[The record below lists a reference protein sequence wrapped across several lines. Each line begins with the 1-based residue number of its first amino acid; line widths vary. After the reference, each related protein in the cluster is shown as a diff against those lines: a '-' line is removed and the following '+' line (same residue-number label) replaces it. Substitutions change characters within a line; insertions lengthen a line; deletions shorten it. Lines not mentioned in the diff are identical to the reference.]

1 MVQRYDYVEIK
12 AVKTDEGFIRDTPVI
27 GRTGLLEYKNADGST
42 RIEYRPPDEAF
53 NVDSLSS
60 IKSKPVTMGHLAMVS
75 SKNAAAVKPIGA
87 VLSEGR
93 QDGENIVA
101 DVVVYTD
108 LPTDKRELSC
118 GYTVD
123 LDETPG
129 VTPDGKHYDAIQR
142 NIRYNHLAVVAK
154 GRAGNARFNLDS
166 AGEQLELKEDSQD
179 MVKVRL
185 DNGIEY
191 DVPQEVKVAFDEKNE
206 ALKKATKDKDIAVA
220 AKDVAES
227 KLVEAE
233 KATKAAKEDAQK
245 NFDEAVKARID
256 MLDVANK
263 HGLTEASKI
272 DNKAIMLG
280 VIKKVHGDSISLDG
294 KSDEYVQ
301 AIFDL
306 SKESTT
312 KFDSVARQNTALN
325 AGEHTDS
332 DDDVV
337 DVEKALKQLK
347 ADEAVEYLK

>member
-12 AVKTDEGFIRDTPVI
+12 AVKTDEGFIRDTPII
-27 GRTGLLEYKNADGST
+27 GRVGLLEYKNADGST

-60 IKSKPVTMGHLAMVS
+60 IKSKPVTMGHLAMVN
-75 SKNAAAVKPIGA
+75 SKNAATVKPIGA

-93 QDGENIVA
+93 QDGDNIVA

-108 LPTDKRELSC
+108 LPADKRELSC

-129 VTPDGKHYDAIQR
+129 VTPDGQHYDAVQR

-166 AGEQLELKEDSQD
+166 VGDQLNIKEDSQN

-206 ALKKATKDKDIAVA
+206 ALKQATKDKDIAVA

-227 KLVEAE
+227 KLADAE
-233 KATKAAKEDAQK
+233 KAAQAAKEDAAK
-245 NFDEAVKARID
+245 NFDEAVQARID
-256 MLDVANK
+256 MLEVANK
-263 HGLTEASKI
+263 HGLKDVAKL
-272 DNKAIMLG
+272 DNKEIMMN
-280 VIKKVHGDSISLDG
+280 VVKKVHGDSISLNG
-294 KSDEYVQ
+294 KSDEYIQ

-306 SKESTT
+306 T
-312 KFDSVARQNTALN
+312 KDNTNKLDAIERQNQAVN
-325 AGEHTDS
+325 AGGRVDGEDEII
-332 DDDVV
+332 DV
-337 DVEKALKQLK
+337 DKAMQKLK
-347 ADEAVEYLK
+347 ADEAEAYLK

>member
-42 RIEYRPPDEAF
+42 RIEYRPHDEAF

-60 IKSKPVTMGHLAMVS
+60 IKSKPVTMGHLAMVN
-75 SKNAAAVKPIGA
+75 SKNAVAVKPIGA

-123 LDETPG
+123 LDETPE
-129 VTPDGKHYDAIQR
+129 VTPGGQHYDAIQR

-166 AGEQLELKEDSQD
+166 AGEQLELKEDSHD

-206 ALKKATKDKDIAVA
+206 ALKKAKKDKDIAV
-220 AKDVAES
+220 
-227 KLVEAE
+227 
-233 KATKAAKEDAQK
+233 AAKEDAQK
-245 NFDEAVKARID
+245 NFDEAVKSRIY

-263 HGLTEASKI
+263 HGLTDASKM
-272 DNKAIMLG
+272 DTKAIMLG